1 MLIIIDARIPEEAK
15 SILNNIGLVYELK
28 SEGIVY
34 DSIMGHP
41 DIFLFQMNDLVILAP
56 NAPIS
61 LSKVLRKERITFL
74 KGNSK
79 LSDKFPGT
87 VFYNAVFTENF
98 LIHKKGLTDSCILHE
113 NKQKQF
119 IDVKQAYTRCN
130 LLPLPDGSFIT
141 SDKGIEK
148 VLTEKNI
155 EVHYFTSDD
164 VLLPG
169 QDHGF
174 LSGCMGV
181 MDNTVYIIGHLNF
194 YKEGDRLRQL
204 FLSKN
209 ISLVELYNGPLIDGG
224 GLFFLS
230 S

>member
-15 SILNNIGLVYELK
+15 RILNKIGLVYELK
-28 SEGIVY
+28 TEGVVY

-61 LSKVLRKERITFL
+61 LSTVLKKERITFL
-74 KGNSK
+74 KGNSN

-87 VFYNAVFTENF
+87 VFYNAVFTKNF

-113 NKQKQF
+113 TKQKQF
-119 IDVKQAYTRCN
+119 IDVGQAYTRCN
-130 LLPLPDGSFIT
+130 LLELPDGSFIT
-141 SDKGIEK
+141 SDKGIKKALSEK
-148 VLTEKNI
+148 DI

-164 VLLPG
+164 VLLEG

-174 LSGCMGV
+174 LGGCMGV
-181 MDNTVYIIGHLNF
+181 MNNTIYMIGNLNF

-204 FLSKN
+204 ILSKN
-209 ISLVELYNGPLIDGG
+209 IKLVELYNGPLVDGG
-224 GLFFLS
+224 GLFFLN
-230 S
+230 